1 MKNAGMCAT
10 ARRLT
15 YKENA
20 EGGLGSL
27 FSLGLRVWLYR
38 TLYRKAL
45 RPPKV
50 KKGLGR
56 GLNSASFAFW
66 GGALQV

>member
-1 MKNAGMCAT
+1 MCA
-10 ARRLT
+10 AACGLT

-20 EGGLGSL
+20 EGGLASL
-27 FSLGLRVWLYR
+27 FSLGLRVALYR
-38 TLYRKAL
+38 TLDRKAL

-66 GGALQV
+66 GGALQL